1 VLRAEDSLSLKDR
14 IVLNLLRIT
23 LGLKGK
29 RPVALKASRIV
40 VSLKED
46 YQAR

>member
-1 VLRAEDSLSLKDR
+1 VLRAEDSLLLKDR
-14 IVLNLLRIT
+14 LVLNLLRIT

-29 RPVALKASRIV
+29 RPIALKALRII

-46 YQAR
+46 Y